1 MGDAWL
7 SWDAPIVP
15 AGAASIPRCHA
26 QNISLEEMPSQ
37 LWYVLPVTIWVD
49 SGLLQTI
56 RRLGLPSM
64 EVC

>member
-1 MGDAWL
+1 
-7 SWDAPIVP
+7 
-15 AGAASIPRCHA
+15 
-26 QNISLEEMPSQ
+26 MPSQ

-56 RRLGLPSM
+56 RRLGLASM